1 MSNLSSHLS
10 WAELA
15 CKDGTPYPAAWHD
28 RAVHLAE
35 VFEDFRAALGGEP
48 IMIASAYRTPEHN
61 KRIGGVPHSQ
71 HVHGRA
77 LDCHP
82 PAKMFLYDFIEGA
95 KAFAKADDR
104 IGGIGLY
111 TWGVH
116 WDLRPHTRLIAWNKQ
131 RAGTAMR
138 DV

>member
-1 MSNLSSHLS
+1 MGLSDHLS

-15 CKDGTPYPAAWHD
+15 CNDGTPYPPAWHD
-28 RAVHLAE
+28 RAVVLAA

-48 IMIASAYRTPEHN
+48 IVIASAYRTPAHN
-61 KRIGGVPHSQ
+61 RRIGGVPQSQ
-71 HVHGRA
+71 HVQGRA

-82 PAKMFLYDFIEGA
+82 SARMFLSEFVEGA
-95 KAFAKADDR
+95 KAFAQADDR

-111 TWGVH
+111 RWGVH

-131 RAGTAMR
+131 RAGTPLR
-138 DV
+138 DA

>member
-1 MSNLSSHLS
+1 MDLSEHLS

-15 CKDGTPYPAAWHD
+15 CKDGTPYPAKWQD
-28 RAVHLAE
+28 RAVALAA

-48 IMIASAYRTPEHN
+48 IIIASAYRTPAHN
-61 KRIGGVPHSQ
+61 RRIGGVPHSQ
-71 HVHGRA
+71 HVQGRA

-82 PAKMFLYDFIEGA
+82 PSRMFLSEFIDRA
-95 KAFAKADDR
+95 KAFAQADDR

-111 TWGVH
+111 SWGVH

-131 RAGTAMR
+131 RSGTSLR
-138 DV
+138 DA

>member
-1 MSNLSSHLS
+1 MGLSDHLS

-15 CKDGTPYPAAWHD
+15 CNDGPPYPPAWHD
-28 RAVHLAE
+28 RAVVLAA

-48 IMIASAYRTPEHN
+48 IVIASAYRTPAHN
-61 KRIGGVPHSQ
+61 RRIGGVPQSQ
-71 HVHGRA
+71 HVQGRA

-82 PAKMFLYDFIEGA
+82 PSRMFLSEFVEGA
-95 KAFAKADDR
+95 KAFAQADDR

-111 TWGVH
+111 RWGVH

-131 RAGTAMR
+131 RAGTPLR
-138 DV
+138 DA

>member
-1 MSNLSSHLS
+1 MTQLSKHLS
-10 WAELA
+10 WEELA
-15 CKDGTPYPAAWHD
+15 CKDGTPYPAAWEK
-28 RAVHLAE
+28 RARVLAA
-35 VFEDFRAALGGEP
+35 VFEDFRAALGGDP
-48 IMIASAYRTPEHN
+48 IIIASAYRTPAHN
-61 KRIGGVPHSQ
+61 RRIGGVPHSQ
-71 HVHGRA
+71 HVLGQA

-82 PAKMFLYDFIEGA
+82 QVPLFLSEFIDKA

-111 TWGVH
+111 RWGVH

-131 RAGTAMR
+131 GAGTLLR